1 MSTILYYSNYC
12 EHSRKLIGEL
22 SQTKTKEDVHFA
34 CIDNREK
41 KQGRVYIVLQNGMR
55 LILPPHIARVP
66 ALFLMKEEGRVLY
79 GDEIYKYFQ
88 PKEEF
93 INKLSTSNNG
103 EPLAFSYTEMGSGMS
118 DNYAY
123 LDQSPDELSAKGTGG
138 TRQMHH
144 FSLLNQSGS
153 IETPPENYS
162 PDKIGEVDM
171 GKLQAQRAA
180 EIKQK

>member
-1 MSTILYYSNYC
+1 MDAESKCPVIHGANT
-12 EHSRKLIGEL
+12 
-22 SQTKTKEDVHFA
+22 Q
-34 CIDNREK
+34 
-41 KQGRVYIVLQNGMR
+41 
-55 LILPPHIARVP
+55 
-66 ALFLMKEEGRVLY
+66 
-79 GDEIYKYFQ
+79 
-88 PKEEF
+88 
-93 INKLSTSNNG
+93 NNG

-123 LDQSPDELSAKGTGG
+123 LDQSPDELSAKGAGG